1 LDVKIGKI
9 SGLENKNGDQI
20 MLKEGILER
29 YLEPLLRGDRKACRA
44 VIEEALQTGVPANSV
59 YVNIIWPIMVEI
71 EKLLRDDKI
80 TPIQEHLATRINH
93 TIVDQLQNKLPCKPS
108 KGKKIAVCCAPYEL
122 QELGAQM
129 MVDLFESNGWEVR
142 FLGGGLTNDDI
153 LTFINEYG
161 PDILLM
167 YGISPRQAPDI
178 RQLIDTIRA
187 INAWPNMRI
196 MVSGGL
202 FNRAEGLWEE
212 IGADLFAETALDAVQ
227 MASTENPIPRF
238 ERRTINR
245 RKKKQQTTPQEEL
258 QVPINN
264 TC

>member
-1 LDVKIGKI
+1 
-9 SGLENKNGDQI
+9 
-20 MLKEGILER
+20 MLKEGVLER

-44 VIEEALQTGVPANSV
+44 VIEETLQSGVPAHSV
-59 YVNIIWPIMVEI
+59 YVNIIWPIMIEI
-71 EKLLRDDKI
+71 EKLLRADKI

-93 TIVDQLQNKLPCKPS
+93 TIVDQLQNKLPCKPIKS
-108 KGKKIAVCCAPYEL
+108 KKAVVCCAPHES

-129 MVDLFESNGWEVR
+129 MVDLFESGGWEVR

-153 LTFINEYG
+153 LAFINEYG

-167 YGISPRQAPDI
+167 YGISPKQAPDI
-178 RQLIDTIRA
+178 RRLVDTIRA

-212 IGADLFAETALDAVQ
+212 VGADLFAETALEAVQ
-227 MASTENPIPRF
+227 IASTENPIPRF

-245 RKKKQQTTPQEEL
+245 RKKKQQAIPQEL
-258 QVPINN
+258 QMLVNN
-264 TC
+264 ST